1 MRRLGAIILPPGEL
15 TRWRID
21 FLAYLGDLEAITRQ
35 GASEAYLKRRLEG
48 LLRALE
54 HRLEQARRSA

>member
-1 MRRLGAIILPPGEL
+1 MAEL

-21 FLAYLGDLEAITRQ
+21 LLAYLGELEQATRH
-35 GASEAYLKRRLEG
+35 GASEAHLKRRLEG
-48 LLRALE
+48 LARALE